1 MADDEANILRLSGEA
16 LKQQGYEI
24 LTAQNGIDAYQ
35 KAVAERPDLV
45 ILDRQMPGMT
55 GIEVCKKI
63 RENPDIRTV
72 PVIFLTGQDSKAEIM
87 EGYSEGA
94 NEYLTKPF
102 NMNELID
109 TVAATLL
116 KSRKASI

>member
-1 MADDEANILRLSGEA
+1 
-16 LKQQGYEI
+16 
-24 LTAQNGIDAYQ
+24 
-35 KAVAERPDLV
+35 
-45 ILDRQMPGMT
+45 
-55 GIEVCKKI
+55 
-63 RENPDIRTV
+63 
-72 PVIFLTGQDSKAEIM
+72 M